1 VTDEVLDKLAAA
13 PPRRVLEDLARIGH
27 ALAKH
32 DRARPEV
39 ELYLA
44 SGQSVRGRVLR
55 VADGMALLV
64 SPPAASAV
72 GSVLGTEKRASR
84 GRANQEVIG
93 SAVTFVVIDQIVA
106 LSVADASLLV
116 KAPTSDAP
124 VPSRLELQRQAAS
137 RGDALELPMHLGGAS
152 ELDDDGRRA
161 IGVTLPL
168 VADVLAAIAS
178 DAMGKEALATIESV
192 EIGAAASGD
201 VQLTGK
207 RLVVRAPTLLA
218 DQFTH
223 QALRRAIEKL
233 L

>member
-1 VTDEVLDKLAAA
+1 MTDEVLDKLVAA

-44 SGQSVRGRVLR
+44 SGQSVCGRVLR
-55 VADGMALLV
+55 VADGMALI
-64 SPPAASAV
+64 
-72 GSVLGTEKRASR
+72 
-84 GRANQEVIG
+84 VIG
-93 SAVTFVVIDQIVA
+93 SAVTFVVIDHIVA

-124 VPSRLELQRQAAS
+124 VPSRLELQRQAAA
-137 RGDALELPMHLGGAS
+137 RGDALKLPIHLGGAS

-178 DAMGKEALATIESV
+178 DAMGRDALAAIDSV
-192 EIGAAASGD
+192 ELGAAASGD
-201 VQLTGK
+201 VQVAGK
-207 RLVVRAPTLLA
+207 RLVVRAPKLLA